1 MSSDDRRGSWLK
13 NNRFEGLYNKWF
25 SGMGNNV
32 LPSGLYPQERHA
44 VTRQGAPTARP
55 APTRSQQP
63 SGITTN
69 RRFAMF
75 RQSKFRQAGL
85 ILFATTVLL
94 ILPNLT
100 RLFG

>member
-1 MSSDDRRGSWLK
+1 
-13 NNRFEGLYNKWF
+13 
-25 SGMGNNV
+25 MG
-32 LPSGLYPQERHA
+32 
-44 VTRQGAPTARP
+44 RQGAPTADPLRQG
-55 APTRSQQP
+55 SQQH

>member
-1 MSSDDRRGSWLK
+1 
-13 NNRFEGLYNKWF
+13 
-25 SGMGNNV
+25 MGNV
-32 LPSGLYPQERHA
+32 DSPGGLYPQERQA
-44 VTRQGAPTARP
+44 VMGRQGAPTAIDPLDRE
-55 APTRSQQP
+55 AIRH

-85 ILFATTVLL
+85 ILFATTLLL